1 MNQFIV
7 SDFFAKRAKLDIQ
20 AYEVEGVVFELMA
33 LTDDLKEKVELCE
46 SYEDM
51 LSMAADNGLSY
62 SRKRVVDDEELA
74 LDIDM
79 LWGLDSMDVDCD
91 PCIKYRVGEKV
102 CEISGLSPVLEEQ
115 ILADEQARADA
126 EREKGYLDGDSEGL
140 PLTESMGKIQS
151 DMNAHNNIN

>member
-102 CEISGLSPVLEEQ
+102 CEISGLASVLEEQ
-115 ILADEQARADA
+115 ILADEQARVDELKAQ
-126 EREKGYLDGDSEGL
+126 GNVDGDGTI
-140 PLTESMGKIQS
+140 PKISIDQLN
-151 DMNAHNNIN
+151 DDAINNAAA